1 MKHSRFLNFYEFADA
16 SWFSCKHSIVIDRKC
31 LQCNWIHMLYTLY
44 MYIYYIYIY
53 MFLCVD
59 VLYRGELG
67 FKIGLGNFQ
76 TTFHPTGLDR
86 AKSLKNSNHLF
97 FT

>member
-1 MKHSRFLNFYEFADA
+1 LDTYVVY
-16 SWFSCKHSIVIDRKC
+16 IVYVY
-31 LQCNWIHMLYTLY
+31 LL
-44 MYIYYIYIY
+44 YIYIY
-53 MFLCVD
+53 MFVCVY

-97 FT
+97 ST